1 MTDFLFVLCIGIT
14 VIIVLGFV
22 GYMFTT
28 NRIIKDQEQQIAELN
43 KQLEDERTCRDVT
56 TR

>member
-14 VIIVLGFV
+14 VIIILGFV

-28 NRIIKDQEQQIAELN
+28 NRIIKDQEQQIAELT
-43 KQLEDERTCRDVT
+43 KQLEDERTCRDIT

>member
-43 KQLEDERTCRDVT
+43 KQLEDERTCRDIT